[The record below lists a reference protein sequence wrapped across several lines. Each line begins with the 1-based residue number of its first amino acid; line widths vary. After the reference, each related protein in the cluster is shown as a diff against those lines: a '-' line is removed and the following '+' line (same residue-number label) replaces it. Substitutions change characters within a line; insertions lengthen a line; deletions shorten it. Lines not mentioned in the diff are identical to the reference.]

1 MATQPE
7 SPSNSLSQL
16 AQNVFSDS
24 NSSIMLAA
32 ILSLLLVILFV
43 LLLHVYAKWFLSQ
56 SQLRSH
62 TRRWRTPVTVSGV
75 LEPSHF
81 HSINI
86 EATPTCTKGLDS
98 ATVSAIPTFEH
109 KAEKTEEL
117 ECVVC
122 LSVIEEGE
130 IGRRLPK
137 CGHAFH
143 VECIDMWFTSH
154 CNCPICRAPILVSDD
169 SPSASDDVF
178 EIVVVT
184 PGYEI
189 SESEIG
195 AMSDSVS
202 ENSSSLLG
210 FSLKR
215 LLSKVFQS
223 PDHVTELDASHWNMN
238 SSQSLH
244 SFCSLE
250 IGWFSFGHVPSFF
263 LCLFLSIGPE
273 I

>member
-1 MATQPE
+1 MPTQFE

-16 AQNVFSDS
+16 AQNVFSDNNS
-24 NSSIMLAA
+24 NIMLAA

-62 TRRWRTPVTVSGV
+62 TRRWRTPVTISGV

-81 HSINI
+81 RSINI
-86 EATPTCTKGLDS
+86 EAPPSCTKGLDS
-98 ATVSAIPTFEH
+98 ATVSAIPMFVQKTE
-109 KAEKTEEL
+109 ETEEL
-117 ECVVC
+117 ECVIC

-130 IGRRLPK
+130 IGRRLPM

-154 CNCPICRAPILVSDD
+154 CNCPICRAPVVLSDD
-169 SPSASDDVF
+169 SQLGSDDGDGVF
-178 EIVVVT
+178 EIMVVT

-189 SESEIG
+189 SESEID
-195 AMSDSVS
+195 AMSGSDP
-202 ENSSSLLG
+202 ETSSSLLG

-215 LLSKVFQS
+215 LLSKVFPS
-223 PDHVTELDASHWNMN
+223 PDHVTELDAS
-238 SSQSLH
+238 Q
-244 SFCSLE
+244 
-250 IGWFSFGHVPSFF
+250 
-263 LCLFLSIGPE
+263 
-273 I
+273 